1 MSIPAAPQ
9 ASPPSVSLIV
19 PTLNEAQN
27 LPSVL
32 EKIPASVTE
41 LVIVDGGSTDD
52 TVAVARALRP
62 DATIVRQTRRGKGNA
77 LVCGF
82 EACTGDIVVMIDA
95 DGSTDP
101 REINDFVQ
109 ALVDGADFAKGSRFA
124 GGGSSLDLTPSR
136 RWGNNGLNSL
146 VNLLF
151 KTRYSDL
158 CYGYN
163 AIWRHRVA
171 ALRLPATQQGPQPQW
186 GDGFEIET
194 MINIRA
200 AVLGLR
206 IAEVPSVELAR
217 IHGVSKLSAVRDG
230 LRVLRTILAEYA
242 GRRKLTRTPVPV
254 PQPRQPQRAQVRH
267 PEPRHAPSAQASA
280 RQPSYRSV
288 LAPEES

>member
-1 MSIPAAPQ
+1 M
-9 ASPPSVSLIV
+9 V
-19 PTLNEAQN
+19 PTLNEEHN

-32 EKIPASVTE
+32 GKIPDTVTE
-41 LVIVDGGSTDD
+41 LVIVDGGSNDD

-136 RWGNNGLNSL
+136 RWGNNGLNGL

-151 KTRYSDL
+151 RTRYSDL

-163 AIWRHRVA
+163 AIWRHRIP
-171 ALRLPATQQGPQPQW
+171 ALRLPATQAGKQAQW

-200 AVLGLR
+200 AVLGLS

-230 LRVLRTILAEYA
+230 LRVLRTIMAEYA
-242 GRRKLTRTPVPV
+242 GRRALTRAPAPI
-254 PQPRQPQRAQVRH
+254 PHQRQAEASAQPRQPQ
-267 PEPRHAPSAQASA
+267 PG
-280 RQPSYRSV
+280 YRSV
-288 LAPEES
+288 LAREES